1 MKAQEYKTMLTAY
14 GYARWC
20 VCVCVDKSTG
30 KGLGKQKHL
39 ID

>member
-20 VCVCVDKSTG
+20 VCVCGQVHG
-30 KGLGKQKHL
+30 KGTRKTKTF
-39 ID
+39 D